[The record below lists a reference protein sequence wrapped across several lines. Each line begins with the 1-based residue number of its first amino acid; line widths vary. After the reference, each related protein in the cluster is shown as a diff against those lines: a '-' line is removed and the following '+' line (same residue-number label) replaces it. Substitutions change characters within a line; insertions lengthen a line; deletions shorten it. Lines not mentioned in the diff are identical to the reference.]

1 MKNISLKILAFL
13 FLTTFA
19 ESYCQ
24 QKLKIVEF
32 EIFAEENNPMPG
44 ANVSVKN
51 SYPIVETQTDFNGKA
66 KLNLE
71 DLNVEIRLSILGPNI
86 TFKLF
91 KNVDFVKVDI
101 KKKKVEYYSENRIL
115 KKRKL
120 KISGY

>member
-19 ESYCQ
+19 ESYSQ

-32 EIFAEENNPMPG
+32 EIFAEENDPMPG

>member
-19 ESYCQ
+19 ESYSQ

>member
-19 ESYCQ
+19 ESYSQ

-101 KKKKVEYYSENRIL
+101 KKKNVEYYSENRIL

>member
-1 MKNISLKILAFL
+1 MKNLSLKILVLLL
-13 FLTTFA
+13 FTTLA
-19 ESYCQ
+19 ESYSQ
-24 QKLKIVEF
+24 QKLKVVKF
-32 EIFAEENNPMPG
+32 EIYAEENNPMPG

-51 SYPIVETQTDFNGKA
+51 SNPIIETQTDFNGKA

-91 KNVDFVKVDI
+91 ENVDYVKVDI
-101 KKKKVEYYSENRIL
+101 KKEKVEYYSENRIL

-120 KISGY
+120 KINGF

>member
-1 MKNISLKILAFL
+1 M
-13 FLTTFA
+13 
-19 ESYCQ
+19 
-24 QKLKIVEF
+24 EF

-101 KKKKVEYYSENRIL
+101 KKKNVEYYSENRIL

-120 KISGY
+120 KFSGY